1 MGKLLLLGL
10 AIAWVVVLGP
20 TLFRRNDERGP
31 SSLDAARERLAT
43 IHQSRRVGGRHLS
56 AEDQRARVSV
66 EAVGGDSL
74 GSLRVTNGLSP
85 DRTLASTSH
94 RKRRQRRR
102 AQVLQ
107 ILLGCCA
114 LSLLLAVGTS
124 DGTVWLLNLGCDAV
138 LLGYILSLRSV
149 KNRSARR
156 RPHQIG
162 AADPRSVWPS
172 GVLFYDD
179 RGSGGVRDGRGNFEP
194 EDGGDD
200 GFQGGYPGWDR
211 GRYAL
216 VTRRAV
222 NG

>member
-10 AIAWVVVLGP
+10 AIAWIVVLAP

-43 IHQSRRVGGRHLS
+43 IHESRRGGGRHPS
-56 AEDQRARVSV
+56 AEDHRARLSV
-66 EAVGGDSL
+66 QAVGGDL
-74 GSLRVTNGLSP
+74 HGSSRVTNALSP

-102 AQVLQ
+102 TQVLQ

-149 KNRSARR
+149 KNRSGRR
-156 RPHQIG
+156 RPHHVG
-162 AADPRSVWPS
+162 ATDPRRIRSA
-172 GVLFYDD
+172 GVLFDED
-179 RGSGGVRDGRGNFEP
+179 RGSGGVRDGGYFDP
-194 EDGGDD
+194 EAVDD
-200 GFQGGYPGWDR
+200 DHLHVDSLGWDR
-211 GRYAL
+211 GRYAT

-222 NG
+222 SA